1 MSTDETQRM
10 TILMLSDDYRKAVTT
25 FRLAILGTTREM
37 EVSIFFTS
45 CGLKA
50 VKKNQKLKLPGLLRF
65 FTWIVVKRMEMAG
78 IEKLDALIT
87 CAQGMGVEL
96 YACRTCATM
105 LRISDEKFIK
115 GVKIVGISKCIDLI
129 KESDIHLVIS

>member
-1 MSTDETQRM
+1 M

-25 FRLAILGTTREM
+25 FRLAIIGTTKEM

-87 CAQGMGVEL
+87 CAQEIGVEL
-96 YACRTCATM
+96 YGCRTCATA
-105 LRISDEKFIK
+105 LRISDETFIK
-115 GVKIVGISKCIDLI
+115 GVQIVGISKCIDLI